1 MGGSLGPED
10 VSILFNAYSAC
21 RTRLYALGCSVR
33 VLRDFREVVPTLE
46 ACGKDVTPFF
56 QTRFFDFNGH
66 NGFCHVAFA
75 GEEPVSFYCSQLFDT
90 GGMNYLEYHRLQLS
104 RIYGDA
110 YKVDHSWVCPPMEE
124 IQGKVIYSG
133 DALNVSGFGSA
144 KVSLERLALIARM
157 NLYLGL
163 ATWKDAAVCV
173 GLARADRIRKS
184 LGDVYGAFHRYPY
197 ATRWVNPP
205 ADRKQDDMFLFNWP
219 SDVLYLAK
227 IDAHG
232 TGLTLEELD

>member
-66 NGFCHVAFA
+66 NGFCHVAVA
-75 GEEPVSFYCSQLFDT
+75 GDEPVSFYCSELFDT
-90 GGMNYLEYHRLQLS
+90 GGMTYLEYHRMQLS

-110 YKVDHSWVCPPMEE
+110 YPVDLTWTCPPMED
-124 IQGKVIYSG
+124 IKGKVIYSG

-144 KVSLERLALIARM
+144 KASLERLALIARM

-163 ATWKDAAVCV
+163 ATWKDATACV
-173 GLARADRIRKS
+173 GLARADRVRKS
-184 LGDVYGAFHRYPY
+184 LGDVYGAFHRYPF
-197 ATRWVNPP
+197 ATRWINPP
-205 ADRKQDDMFLFNWP
+205 PDRKQDDMFLFNWP

-232 TGLTLEELD
+232 TGLTLEV